1 MSGYRVRHRD
11 YRARVDRIG
20 STSSS
25 LERADSTFTVR
36 AGLADNACV
45 SFESTNYPGYY
56 LRHRNGEIWLD
67 RRQGTSLYA
76 ADATFCATGGRQA
89 GTVLLH
95 SSNYPDRYLS
105 VRRSR
110 LQLSTQATAFTV
122 RSGL

>member
-36 AGLADNACV
+36 AGLADSACV

-67 RRQGTSLYA
+67 RRQGTSLYT
-76 ADATFCATGGRQA
+76 ADATFCATSGRQA

-110 LQLSTQATAFTV
+110 LQLSTQPTAFTV